1 MFLTKV
7 WSKWYKNRDSSLI
20 PIGKLTYFLDI
31 LDKRKW
37 NVIISLKFKQF
48 ELERKLEDLAMTG
61 TQEQYFNGFFVHIF
75 NRILALEERALNKV
89 GAKDLSVKELHV
101 LEAVSNLV
109 AAGRNTMTNVADELA
124 IRVSSLTTAVNTL
137 VRKGYLQREGVP
149 GDRRV
154 IQLRLTEKGQ
164 QANQMHSRFHH
175 EMIQSIGAQL
185 SELELDVLVQSLK
198 SLEGFFE
205 DTSRQDRS
213 EM

>member
-1 MFLTKV
+1 MLF
-7 WSKWYKNRDSSLI
+7 
-20 PIGKLTYFLDI
+20 
-31 LDKRKW
+31 
-37 NVIISLKFKQF
+37 SLKFEQF

-75 NRILALEERALNKV
+75 NQILALEEQALSKV
-89 GAKDLSVKELHV
+89 GASDLSVKELHV

-137 VRKGYLQREGVP
+137 VRKGYLLREGVP
-149 GDRRV
+149 SDRRV

-164 QANQMHSRFHH
+164 QANQLHSRFHH
-175 EMIQSIGAQL
+175 EMIQSIGARL
-185 SELELDVLVQSLK
+185 SEPELAVLVQSLK
-198 SLEGFFE
+198 SLEGFFG
-205 DTSRQDRS
+205 DISRQDRD